1 MPARVLSGT
10 AVLAAACSVPQR
22 CCHALRVSLSSVAV
36 SGGAGYQYRS
46 YLGTAAQRASR
57 TTATLA
63 GGFVPGGAGR
73 RKVAAAIASSRAGG
87 FGGGAGQRG
96 RAGAAP
102 GGGGGTTARMVSGGG
117 SDESVF
123 FTDPDAPVEVDG
135 VGPPGPLVGGDQV
148 VNVGLEKEIQ
158 SSFMQY
164 AMSIILGRALP
175 DVRDGLKP
183 VHRRILYAMYGLNLN
198 PEGTHRKCA
207 RVVGEVLGKY
217 HPHGDTAVYDALVRM
232 AQDFVMNAPLIQG
245 HGNFGSIDNDPAA
258 AMRYTECK
266 LSTVA
271 RDTLLTDINLDTV
284 DMMANFDGNENEPVV
299 LPSRLP
305 LLLINGATGIAVG
318 MATNIPPHNLGEVV
332 VATIALIRDP
342 DLPDDQLFRL
352 LPAPDFPTGGRVMGL
367 AGARKLY
374 TTSNGAVTLRATT
387 HLEVIEV
394 KGRSKRNAVVV
405 TELPYQVNKSAL
417 LQRMAEMVNDKKLD
431 GIADLRD
438 ESDRDGVRVV
448 IELKRDAN
456 PQVVE
461 NNLFKKT
468 QLQTSFSGNML
479 ALGSDGTK
487 PHRFSLRAA
496 IQSFVDFRFSTVR
509 RRTAFE
515 LGKVQAREHIV
526 QGMLRALGMIDA
538 VIELVRASTDTS
550 SARDGLMAEPYG
562 LSHEQADAILAL
574 RLGRLTSMEE
584 RKLKEEA
591 EDLKA
596 TMERLDSVMKEDSK
610 VFDII
615 VEELTEAKN
624 KHAVPRRT
632 LIKPDE
638 GELHEEDLLAND
650 SSVVVVTAAGY
661 IKRMPLE
668 EFTAQNRGTRGKAG
682 AKMSSDHDVVQHFF
696 TCQDHD
702 TILFVS
708 DRGVAYGIR
717 AFQVPVGSRIAKG
730 VPVPQVLPIAGDEQI
745 TSVLAVDNFK
755 DDEYLVLLTQ
765 KGFIK
770 RTPLAAFKSTSSRG
784 LIIISLGE
792 DDTLRWVKRCRED
805 DGIIIG
811 SKQGYATRF
820 LATTRDLRPSGRSSR
835 GVKAMNFREEDVPV
849 DIGVLPAAKDQG
861 QRQSLLVVT
870 TRGYGKRVDMDEFK
884 TTRRGGK
891 GVIALKLRKKLDDT
905 LACFRIVGAEDEIML
920 STAQGTIVRQRAG
933 AIAQQSRAAT
943 GVIVQKLDETD
954 GIKDVAL
961 VPGIDEEAAST
972 TGSSGAGGAGGV
984 AERLRGGGGGGG
996 DAGVSGEGHRL
1007 QEEEKA
1013 AKTGLSWMS
1022 SMVKDVLY
1030 PKSKKL

>member
-1 MPARVLSGT
+1 MKHARHKGSRQQRRRSSLSIRVGS
-10 AVLAAACSVPQR
+10 AAAMLAAAWSLPHR
-22 CCHALRVSLSSVAV
+22 GCHALRVA
-36 SGGAGYQYRS
+36 SGPGCQYSRGC
-46 YLGTAAQRASR
+46 LGTAAQGARR
-57 TTATLA
+57 TTASLA
-63 GGFVPGGAGR
+63 AGFVPGGGR
-73 RKVAAAIASSRAGG
+73 ARRMGVAADVT
-87 FGGGAGQRG
+87 GAGWPSFSSSSSSSSIDSGFFVRNRLGQQRH
-96 RAGAAP
+96 RQQQRRRGAAAHVS
-102 GGGGGTTARMVSGGG
+102 GAMRMVSGGD
-117 SDESVF
+117 SDEGKF
-123 FTDPDAPVEVDG
+123 FTDPDAPEVVDG
-135 VGPPGPLVGGDQV
+135 VGPPGPLAGGDQV
-148 VNVGLEKEIQ
+148 VNVGLEAEIK

-183 VHRRILYAMYGLNLN
+183 VHRRILYAMYGLNLT

-232 AQDFVMNAPLIQG
+232 AQDFVMSAPLIQG

-266 LSTVA
+266 LSHVA

-284 DMMANFDGNENEPVV
+284 DMMTNFDGNEKEPVV

-332 VATIALIRDP
+332 AATIALIRDP
-342 DLPDDQLFRL
+342 DLPDEKLFRI
-352 LPAPDFPTGGRVMGL
+352 LPAPDFPTGGRIMGL

-374 TTSNGAVTLRATT
+374 TTSNGGVTLRATT
-387 HLEVIEV
+387 HIEVIEV
-394 KGRSKRNAVVV
+394 KGRPKRNAVVV

-431 GIADLRD
+431 GISDLRD

-487 PHRFSLRAA
+487 PHRFVLRAA
-496 IQSFVDFRFSTVR
+496 IQSFVDFRFTTVR
-509 RRTAFE
+509 RRSAFE
-515 LGKVQAREHIV
+515 LGKVRAREHIV
-526 QGMLRALGMIDA
+526 QGMLKALGMIDA
-538 VIELVRASTDTS
+538 VIDLVRASTDTHM
-550 SARDGLMAEPYG
+550 ARDGLMATPYE

-584 RKLKEEA
+584 GKLRAEAADLKE
-591 EDLKA
+591 
-596 TMERLDSVMKEDSK
+596 TMERLDGVMKEDSK
-610 VFDII
+610 VMDII

-632 LIKPDE
+632 VIKPDE

-650 SSVVVVTAAGY
+650 RSVVVVTAAGY

-717 AFQVPVGSRIAKG
+717 AFQVPVGSRTAKG
-730 VPVPQVLPIAGDEQI
+730 VPVPQVLPLAGDEEI
-745 TSVLAVDNFK
+745 ASVLAVDDFRE
-755 DDEYLVLLTQ
+755 DEFLVLLTQ
-765 KGFIK
+765 KGYIK

-792 DDTLRWVKRCRED
+792 DDTLRWVKRCRDE
-805 DGIIIG
+805 DGIIVG

-820 LATTRDLRPSGRSSR
+820 LANTRDLRPSGRSSR
-835 GVKAMNFREEDVPV
+835 GAKAMNFREGDVPV
-849 DIGVLPAAKDQG
+849 DIGVLPREDGDAEDQG
-861 QRQSLLVVT
+861 QSLLVLT
-870 TRGYGKRVDMDEFK
+870 TRGYGKRVDMNEFK

-891 GVIALKLRKKLDDT
+891 GVIALKLRKQLEDT
-905 LACFRIVGAEDEIML
+905 LACFRIVGADDEIML
-920 STAQGTIVRQRAG
+920 STTQGTIVRQRAG
-933 AIAQQSRAAT
+933 AIAQQSRTAT
-943 GVIVQKLDETD
+943 GVIVQKLDEND

-961 VPGIDEEAAST
+961 VPEIDEHEAAAAAVAVAGAST
-972 TGSSGAGGAGGV
+972 GRA
-984 AERLRGGGGGGG
+984 
-996 DAGVSGEGHRL
+996 
-1007 QEEEKA
+1007 
-1013 AKTGLSWMS
+1013 
-1022 SMVKDVLY
+1022 
-1030 PKSKKL
+1030 

>member
-1 MPARVLSGT
+1 MKPARHKVSRQQRRRRWMTARVGNAA
-10 AVLAAACSVPQR
+10 AVLAAAWSLPHR
-22 CCHALRVSLSSVAV
+22 CCQALRAPCSSSAI
-36 SGGAGYQYRS
+36 SGAGYQYRS
-46 YLGTAAQRASR
+46 YVGTAAQRASR
-57 TTATLA
+57 TTARLS

-73 RKVAAAIASSRAGG
+73 RKVVAAAESRRFISNGGGFVGDSSRLVAQ
-87 FGGGAGQRG
+87 QR
-96 RAGAAP
+96 RAPAAGAV
-102 GGGGGTTARMVSGGG
+102 RMASGGG
-117 SDESVF
+117 SDESQF
-123 FTDPDAPVEVDG
+123 FTDPDAPSEVDG

-148 VNVGLEKEIQ
+148 VNVGLEAEIKT
-158 SSFMQY
+158 SFMQY

-232 AQDFVMNAPLIQG
+232 AQDFVMSAPLIQG

-266 LSTVA
+266 LSSVA
-271 RDTLLTDINLDTV
+271 KDTLLTDINLDTV
-284 DMMANFDGNENEPVV
+284 DMMTNFDGNEKEPVV

-332 VATIALIRDP
+332 AATIALIRNP
-342 DLPDDQLFRL
+342 GIPDDQLFRL
-352 LPAPDFPTGGRVMGL
+352 LPAPDFPTGGRIMGL

-374 TTSNGAVTLRATT
+374 TTSNGGVTLRATT
-387 HLEVIEV
+387 HIEVIEA
-394 KGRSKRNAVVV
+394 KGRTKRNAVVV
-405 TELPYQVNKSAL
+405 TELPYQVNKSSL
-417 LQRMAEMVNDKKLD
+417 LQRMAEMVNDKKLE
-431 GIADLRD
+431 GISDLRD

-448 IELKRDAN
+448 VELKRDAN

-496 IQSFVDFRFSTVR
+496 IQSFVDFRFTTVR

-515 LGKVQAREHIV
+515 LGKVRAREHIV
-526 QGMLRALGMIDA
+526 QGMLQALGMIDA
-538 VIELVRASTDTS
+538 VIELVRASTDTPM
-550 SARDGLMAEPYG
+550 ARDGLMAEPYG
-562 LSHEQADAILAL
+562 LSQEQADAILAL

-584 RKLKEEA
+584 GKLKAEA

-596 TMERLDSVMKEDSK
+596 AMERLEGVMNEDSK
-610 VFDII
+610 VMDII

-632 LIKPDE
+632 MIKPDE

-650 SSVVVVTAAGY
+650 NSVVVVTAAGY

-708 DRGVAYGIR
+708 DKGVAYGIR
-717 AFQVPVGSRIAKG
+717 AFQVPVGSRTAKG

-745 TSVLAVDNFK
+745 ASVLAVDDFRE
-755 DDEYLVLLTQ
+755 DEYLVLLTQ
-765 KGFIK
+765 KGYIK

-792 DDTLRWVKRCRED
+792 DDTLRWVKRCCDEN
-805 DGIIIG
+805 GIVIG

-820 LATTRDLRPSGRSSR
+820 LANQKDLRPSGRTSR
-835 GVKAMNFREEDVPV
+835 GVKEE
-849 DIGVLPAAKDQG
+849 GH
-861 QRQSLLVVT
+861 SLLVLT
-870 TRGYGKRVDMDEFK
+870 TRGYGKRVALNEFK

-891 GVIALKLRKKLDDT
+891 GVIALKLRQKLEDT
-905 LACFRIVGAEDEIML
+905 LACFRIVGADDEIML

-933 AIAQQSRAAT
+933 AIARQSRTAT
-943 GVIVQKLDETD
+943 GVIVQKLDAND

-961 VPGIDEEAAST
+961 VPEISEDAAAA
-972 TGSSGAGGAGGV
+972 TGRPGASSGDDVGAGSGDAGGV
-984 AERLRGGGGGGG
+984 AEALRGGGG
-996 DAGVSGEGHRL
+996 DDEYA
-1007 QEEEKA
+1007 EEEE
-1013 AKTGLSWMS
+1013 GLGFGREELAWMS
-1022 SMVKDVLY
+1022 SIVRDV
-1030 PKSKKL
+1030 PENVR